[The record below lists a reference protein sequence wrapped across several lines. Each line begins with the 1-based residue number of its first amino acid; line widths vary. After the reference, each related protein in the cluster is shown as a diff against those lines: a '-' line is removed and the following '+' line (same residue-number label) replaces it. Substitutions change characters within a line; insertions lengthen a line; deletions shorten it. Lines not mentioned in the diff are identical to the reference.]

1 MSIGPLGGVHTSA
14 AGVPYAQAK
23 GPDVERTEHESVSH
37 QRQIKSERLADAAA
51 GIGETGEDSETS
63 ERDADGRRLW
73 EEQAGKPPTDESG
86 PDEPHTKHSKDV
98 TGESGNQLDLSG

>member
-1 MSIGPLGGVHTSA
+1 MSVGPLGGIHTSA

-23 GPDVERTEHESVSH
+23 GPDVERTEHEAVSQ
-37 QRQIKSERLADAAA
+37 QRQIKGERLADAAA

-73 EEQAGKPPTDESG
+73 EEQAGKQAKEVSGTDES
-86 PDEPHTKHSKDV
+86 PAKHSRDA

>member
-1 MSIGPLGGVHTSA
+1 MSVGPLGGVHTSA

-23 GPDVERTEHESVSH
+23 GPDVERTEHETVSQ
-37 QRQIKSERLADAAA
+37 QRHVKSERLADAAA

-73 EEQAGKPPTDESG
+73 EEQAGKQRHEEAG
-86 PDEPHTKHSKDV
+86 PDERQEKHSKDA
-98 TGESGNQLDLSG
+98 TGESGNQLDLSV